1 MSLLQM
7 SLALSSL
14 ARLSLP
20 RPVFDLASGT
30 TTTMASSNF
39 KITQDE
45 TSRPIF
51 PRRDNRFESAD
62 DGNYRDLTDTDSGRK
77 LGLPVPILYEK

>member
-1 MSLLQM
+1 MTLPD
-7 SLALSSL
+7 
-14 ARLSLP
+14 LP

-30 TTTMASSNF
+30 TTTMTSSNF

-62 DGNYRDLTDTDSGRK
+62 DGNYRDLTDPDSGRSSDSVRYADSSIRK
-77 LGLPVPILYEK
+77 EYK